1 MRTSAPPM
9 ALSALSL
16 VTMAACAPSA
26 LAFTF
31 SPAPALAARRGPL
44 SRSPPPLQYKD
55 INDDFGGV
63 AGNLAGLNAQ
73 LRRISLKKESLAKEL
88 AELKREE
95 LEMGMEMGIS
105 HGCSEED
112 DDDWVAAKMAR
123 EDRAFEAQR
132 QAESSARADAWVEEV
147 RSIRA
152 AEEEDRLAE

>member
-95 LEMGMEMGIS
+95 LVVGMEMGIS

>member
-1 MRTSAPPM
+1 M

>member
-1 MRTSAPPM
+1 
-9 ALSALSL
+9 
-16 VTMAACAPSA
+16 
-26 LAFTF
+26 
-31 SPAPALAARRGPL
+31 
-44 SRSPPPLQYKD
+44 
-55 INDDFGGV
+55 
-63 AGNLAGLNAQ
+63 
-73 LRRISLKKESLAKEL
+73 
-88 AELKREE
+88 
-95 LEMGMEMGIS
+95 MGMEMGIS

>member
-132 QAESSARADAWVEEV
+132 QAESSARTDAWVEEV

>member
-9 ALSALSL
+9 ALLALSL

-95 LEMGMEMGIS
+95 LEMGIS

>member
-1 MRTSAPPM
+1 M

-95 LEMGMEMGIS
+95 LVMGMEMGIS